1 MNDTVNKV
9 RNNIDWSLVVS
20 GIVLSIILG
29 VAVWGMKQAG
39 LNTPAAVL
47 KGGV

>member
-1 MNDTVNKV
+1 MNQVNKV
-9 RNNIDWSLVVS
+9 KDQIDWSIVVS
-20 GIVLSIILG
+20 GVVTAIIIGLSI
-29 VAVWGMKQAG
+29 WGMRKAG